1 MLNCGA
7 SEEYRGKTVTVF
19 LPSPIV
25 IAWIVREEIY
35 PRRQGGWIGRVVT
48 RALTVVVQGHVVNSV
63 RACCRFDVC
72 PKLWGQ
78 LDISEGPI
86 S

>member
-1 MLNCGA
+1 MNCEA
-7 SEEYRGKTVTVF
+7 NEAYRGKTVTVF

-25 IAWIVREEIY
+25 IAWIVREEIH
-35 PRRQGGWIGRVVT
+35 PRGQGGWIGRVVT
-48 RALTVVVQGHVVNSV
+48 RALTVVVQDHEVNSV
-63 RACCRFDVC
+63 RAHCRFDVR

-78 LDISEGPI
+78 LDISVGPI

>member
-7 SEEYRGKTVTVF
+7 NEEYRGKTVTIF

-25 IAWIVREEIY
+25 IAWIVCKEIY
-35 PRRQGGWIGRVVT
+35 PRREGGWIGRVVT
-48 RALTVVVQGHVVNSV
+48 RLLTVGVQSHEVNSV
-63 RACCRFDVC
+63 RAGCRFDVC
-72 PKLWGQ
+72 PEIWGQ
-78 LDISEGPI
+78 LDISIGPI

>member
-1 MLNCGA
+1 MLNCEA
-7 SEEYRGKTVTVF
+7 NEAYRGKTVTVF

-25 IAWIVREEIY
+25 IAWIVREEIH

-48 RALTVVVQGHVVNSV
+48 RALTVVVQDHEVNSE
-63 RACCRFDVC
+63 RAHCRFDVR

-78 LDISEGPI
+78 LDISVGPI

>member
-1 MLNCGA
+1 MLNCEA
-7 SEEYRGKTVTVF
+7 NEAYRGKTVTVF

-25 IAWIVREEIY
+25 IAWIVREEIH
-35 PRRQGGWIGRVVT
+35 PRGQGGWIGRVVT
-48 RALTVVVQGHVVNSV
+48 RALTVVVQDHEVNSV
-63 RACCRFDVC
+63 RAHCRFDVR

-78 LDISEGPI
+78 LDISVGPI

>member
-1 MLNCGA
+1 MNCEA
-7 SEEYRGKTVTVF
+7 NEAYRGKTVTVF

-25 IAWIVREEIY
+25 IAWIVREEIH

-48 RALTVVVQGHVVNSV
+48 RALTVVVQDHEVNSV
-63 RACCRFDVC
+63 RAHCRFDVR

-78 LDISEGPI
+78 LDISVGPI